1 LSEKH
6 EYFYKIANHQHEF
19 DLIHQLNYQT
29 FSEEIPQ
36 HQKNEHGKLVDPF
49 HHENTYIICLKE
61 NELVGMIAVRDNRP
75 FSLDKKIGEVEQ
87 LLPIDVKKLCEI
99 RLLAVKK
106 EHRSGRVFLGL
117 AAFLS
122 KYCLR
127 KGYDATVISGTNRQ
141 LKLYKQM
148 GFQPFADMTGN
159 DEAQFQPMYLTKQTF
174 EESLAGRILQPTI
187 PFLPGP
193 VRVSEKVLDG
203 LRNLPISHRSEVFFE
218 NLNKA
223 KKILCQLTK
232 SKHVQILLGSGTLA
246 NDVIAGQ
253 LSLETGKGLILN
265 NGEFGSRLV
274 EQADRLGLNFNV
286 LRKNWGVPF
295 SKEEIKASL
304 TDEIG
309 WIWAVHSETSTGMLN
324 DINLL
329 KEISLEN
336 GLNLCLDCISSIG
349 AVDLDLTGVFLASG
363 VSGKAISA
371 LTGLSF
377 VFHQH
382 EAKPSPLLPK
392 YIDLGVYFENGSIPF
407 SHSSNLLDALLIALE
422 ELSPSTYVNIKE
434 THSYLNRVLSL
445 VGFKITTTEN
455 IASPIIITIEI
466 PKDISSL
473 DIGDSLLYQGFQLHY
488 ESAYLRERNWIQVA
502 CVGDYTTTEL
512 ERMIQILSKV
522 YRYEMACKFTNL
534 ISN

>member
-1 LSEKH
+1 MSEKH
-6 EYFYKIANHQHEF
+6 EYFYKIAKYEHEF
-19 DLIHQLNYQT
+19 ELIHQLNYQT

-36 HQKNEHGKLVDPF
+36 HQKNELGKLVDPF

-87 LLPIDVKKLCEI
+87 SLPITVKKLCEI

-117 AAFLS
+117 AQFLS

-127 KGYDATVISGTNRQ
+127 KGYDATVISGTNRE

-148 GFQPFADMTGN
+148 GFQPFAHMTGTN
-159 DEAQFQPMYLTKQTF
+159 DAQFQPLYLTKQTF
-174 EESLAGRILQPTI
+174 EESLAGRILQPTT
-187 PFLPGP
+187 PLLPGP
-193 VRVSEKVLDG
+193 VRVSERVLDG
-203 LRNLPISHRSEVFFE
+203 LRSLPISHRSEVFDVK
-218 NLNKA
+218 LDKT
-223 KKILCQLTK
+223 KKLLCQLTK

-253 LSLETGKGLILN
+253 LSLVKGKGLILN

-274 EQADRLGLNFNV
+274 EQANRLGLNFEV
-286 LRKNWGVPF
+286 LRGNWGDPF
-295 SKEEIKASL
+295 SKEEIVASL
-304 TDEIG
+304 TDDTT

-324 DINLL
+324 DLELL
-329 KEISLEN
+329 KEVALEN
-336 GLNLCLDCISSIG
+336 GLKLCLDCISSLG
-349 AVDLDLTGVFLASG
+349 AVDLDLNGVFFASG

-377 VFHQH
+377 VFHHH
-382 EAKPSPLLPK
+382 EVKPSPSLPK

-422 ELSPSTYVNIKE
+422 EINPRTFVNIKE
-434 THSYLNRVLSL
+434 THSYLNRVLSRN
-445 VGFKITTTEN
+445 GFKITTSEVM
-455 IASPIIITIEI
+455 ASPIIITIEI
-466 PKDISSL
+466 PKDISST
-473 DIGDSLLYQGFQLHY
+473 DMGESLLYQGFQLHY
-488 ESAYLRERNWIQVA
+488 ESAYLRERNWIQIA
-502 CVGDYTTTEL
+502 CVGNYTTTEL
-512 ERMIQILSKV
+512 ERMVHILSKV
-522 YRYEMACKFTNL
+522 YRYEKYCTSTNL
-534 ISN
+534 INS